1 MKRSEALT
9 LIKWYGWHDDRQRAM
24 LIAEQKG
31 IGKAAYRKAFLDGQ
45 KAKEREEPCGCPKC
59 SKGAE

>member
-1 MKRSEALT
+1 MKRTEALT
-9 LIKWYGWHDDRQRAM
+9 LIKWAGWHNDSQKAA
-24 LIAEQKG
+24 LIAAQKG

-45 KAKEREEPCGCPKC
+45 KAKKRDEPCECLKC